1 MKYIYITALF
11 CVLLV
16 PGSALAEVP
25 GSTLAE
31 WRENFLKDFK
41 KLGLDPAVE
50 NALDHDVPSN
60 EILTLI
66 ISQNEKFQIKMS
78 LKSLYCA
85 GADRNTV
92 MNAANKL
99 GITIETVSVALEE
112 SLAECGSKIS
122 LADRDLVDEPGAGL
136 GSESS
141 LIKRLGSANKVASPS
156 VP

>member
-1 MKYIYITALF
+1 MKYIYIMALL
-11 CVLLV
+11 CAILI
-16 PGSALAEVP
+16 PGSALADW
-25 GSTLAE
+25 SDD
-31 WRENFLKDFK
+31 FLEDFDRF
-41 KLGLDPAVE
+41 GLDPAVE

-66 ISQNEKFQIKMS
+66 ISNNDKFQIRTS

-85 GADRNTV
+85 GVDRSTV

-99 GITIETVSVALEE
+99 GVTVETVSVALEE
-112 SLAECGSKIS
+112 SLAECGSKMS

-141 LIKRLGSANKVASPS
+141 LIKRLGSSNHVASPS